1 MSELQYGYKCLAIL
15 NRIAFTLWNALVT
28 FLYAHRNPV
37 GVAMGKNKR
46 PGQHKHCEKCFSLR
60 CKAPI
65 DISVSCMVINCRL
78 HCGAVFH
85 MCKEEEHKLLCPHE
99 KVPCLNA
106 EYGCPF
112 SMLRFKLAKHLEVCP
127 ASTVSC
133 SMEWNRWPLIETETV
148 LNENVM
154 KEPYSEENLDLSMAL
169 RDQRV
174 LLNSLKMR
182 SLFPE
187 LTEQVPE
194 VRDRASELGSEGAEL
209 GAGCSGQATASG
221 GNIFI
226 DSAGTVF
233 SREEVIELTQAER
246 EALAKDKNVAD
257 FERYDIWENMFSK
270 EKSSCKHT
278 EKALKKQGHTE
289 GKEEQAASC
298 SKEQQEEPQNDKNG
312 EAEAERH
319 LDKTGQAPWQDG
331 VLERLSKQVTPM
343 EYNMYLLHNGSM
355 LINFGQIDACTPKDR
370 DFVYGSIEP
379 MELKSVQTF
388 KVPKS
393 YRAKRSCGGMSS
405 MKKEHK
411 AVDTSDLG
419 VTDDEIPTWDEIRAS
434 LLCSLEREL
443 KGHVISETMGS
454 DGVTVDFG
462 TQTYSFE
469 STPFKPDSSLA
480 DITADRSPFLS
491 FHLQPESVTNRHN
504 KVSSVF
510 TLFCHHFFRRDEFA
524 SHFKNVHADIQSS
537 LSGWFEQ
544 RCPLSYLGCTYSQ
557 RKFCPARQKAKIT
570 YSQELS
576 TFTLKPEVS
585 SLLFEGVKTNPAL
598 RKRARNLDSLSSLPF
613 EMLQHIA
620 GFLDSLA
627 LSQLAQVS
635 PYMRE
640 VCSTLL
646 QERGMVSLKWEKKT
660 YSHGGSSWR
669 ARKKV
674 WQFSCLFS
682 TVDSWCF
689 DDIPS
694 MSEHLKVC
702 PFYVTEQK
710 SEPVPLANMCGT
722 KEQSQ
727 ERSTL
732 VSMFLPKL

>member
-1 MSELQYGYKCLAIL
+1 
-15 NRIAFTLWNALVT
+15 
-28 FLYAHRNPV
+28 
-37 GVAMGKNKR
+37 
-46 PGQHKHCEKCFSLR
+46 
-60 CKAPI
+60 
-65 DISVSCMVINCRL
+65 MVINCRL

-85 MCKEEEHKLLCPHE
+85 MCKEEEHKLLCLQE

-133 SMEWNRWPLIETETV
+133 SMEWNRWPLIETDTI

-169 RDQRV
+169 RDQKA
-174 LLNSLKMR
+174 LFNSLKMR

-194 VRDRASELGSEGAEL
+194 VRDGASELGAEGAEL
-209 GAGCSGQATASG
+209 EAGCSGQATASG
-221 GNIFI
+221 SNIFI
-226 DSAGTVF
+226 DSVGRVF
-233 SREEVIELTQAER
+233 SGEEVIELTQAER
-246 EALAKDKNVAD
+246 EALAKNTNVAD

-278 EKALKKQGHTE
+278 EKALKKQSHTGH
-289 GKEEQAASC
+289 KDQAASS
-298 SKEQQEEPQNDKNG
+298 SK
-312 EAEAERH
+312 
-319 LDKTGQAPWQDG
+319 
-331 VLERLSKQVTPM
+331 KQ
-343 EYNMYLLHNGSM
+343 
-355 LINFGQIDACTPKDR
+355 QIDACTPRDR
-370 DFVYGSIEP
+370 EFVYESIEP

-393 YRAKRSCGGMSS
+393 YRAKRSYGGMSS

-419 VTDDEIPTWDEIRAS
+419 VTEDEIPTWDEIRAS

-443 KGHVISETMGS
+443 KGHVISETKGS
-454 DGVTVDFG
+454 DGVTIDFG

-469 STPFKPDSSLA
+469 STPFKPDCSLA

-510 TLFCHHFFRRDEFA
+510 TLFCHHFFRRDEFP
-524 SHFKNVHADIQSS
+524 SHFKNIHADMQSS

-557 RKFCPARQKAKIT
+557 RKFRPARQKAKVT

-576 TFTLKPEVS
+576 TFILKPEVS

-598 RKRARNLDSLSSLPF
+598 RKRARNLDSLSSLPL

-635 PYMRE
+635 QYMRE

-674 WQFSCLFS
+674 SDRWRYIQHIVTMIL
-682 TVDSWCF
+682 VG
-689 DDIPS
+689 PS
-694 MSEHLKVC
+694 NLI
-702 PFYVTEQK
+702 
-710 SEPVPLANMCGT
+710 
-722 KEQSQ
+722 
-727 ERSTL
+727 
-732 VSMFLPKL
+732 

>member
-1 MSELQYGYKCLAIL
+1 
-15 NRIAFTLWNALVT
+15 
-28 FLYAHRNPV
+28 
-37 GVAMGKNKR
+37 MGRNKR
-46 PGQHKHCEKCFSLR
+46 PPIGQHRHCEKCFSRR
-60 CKAPI
+60 CQAPI

-133 SMEWNRWPLIETETV
+133 SMEWNRWPLIEKETV

-154 KEPYSEENLDLSMAL
+154 KEPYSEENLDLSMTL
-169 RDQRV
+169 RDQRT
-174 LLNSLKMR
+174 LFNSLKLGP
-182 SLFPE
+182 LFPE
-187 LTEQVPE
+187 LMEQLEAPEVVDKSFGLEAEGAVGGECPDMSFSAHASDFTDPKGRVFSGEEVPE
-194 VRDRASELGSEGAEL
+194 M
-209 GAGCSGQATASG
+209 
-221 GNIFI
+221 
-226 DSAGTVF
+226 
-233 SREEVIELTQAER
+233 TQAEQ
-246 EALAKDKNVAD
+246 EALANDKSVANLGK
-257 FERYDIWENMFSK
+257 YNAWESMFSK
-270 EKSSCKHT
+270 EKHSCKHAENSAET
-278 EKALKKQGHTE
+278 
-289 GKEEQAASC
+289 
-298 SKEQQEEPQNDKNG
+298 QETTSSQKNG
-312 EAEAERH
+312 NKKANAEEH
-319 LDKTGQAPWQDG
+319 LNHDKSGLAPWQDG
-331 VLERLSKQVTPM
+331 VLERLSSEVASKDF
-343 EYNMYLLHNGSM
+343 NMYLVHHGRM
-355 LINFGQIDACTPKDR
+355 LIRFGQISACTPREK
-370 DFVYGSIEP
+370 DFVYGSLEP
-379 MELKSVQTF
+379 IPVQTLHSF
-388 KVPKS
+388 KVPTS
-393 YRAKRSCGGMSS
+393 YRAIRNRVGDSIKE
-405 MKKEHK
+405 KKEESK
-411 AVDTSDLG
+411 GIDTSDLG
-419 VTDDEIPTWDEIRAS
+419 VSDDDIPKCDVVMAT
-434 LLCSLEREL
+434 LVCSLEKEL
-443 KGHVISETMGS
+443 KGKFISETLS
-454 DGVTVDFG
+454 DDGISINIG
-462 TQTYSFE
+462 TQTYLFE
-469 STPFKPDSSLA
+469 STPFKTSASLA
-480 DITADRSPFLS
+480 DVTAESNPCLK
-491 FHLQPESVTNRHN
+491 FHLQAESVTTRHN
-504 KVSSVF
+504 KSCSAF
-510 TLFCHHFFRRDEFA
+510 TFLCHHFFRRDEFA

-557 RKFCPARQKAKIT
+557 RKFRPARQKAKVT

-576 TFTLKPEVS
+576 TFTIKPEVS
-585 SLLFEGVKTNPAL
+585 PLLFESVKTNPA
-598 RKRARNLDSLSSLPF
+598 RKSLSSLPF

-710 SEPVPLANMCGT
+710 SEPVPLASMCGT

-732 VSMFLPKL
+732 VSMFLPKP